1 MILISSMAG
10 VIHASDCRQKG
21 RVYKVVAPEIPAEDV
36 AEFIQVRHM
45 VACGVCLKRFVAVA
59 E

>member
-21 RVYKVVAPEIPAEDV
+21 RVYKVVAPEIPSEDV
-36 AEFIQVRHM
+36 DEFIRVRRM
-45 VACGVCLKRFVAVA
+45 IACGVCLRKLVVRD